1 MKNEKYV
8 DADGQTP
15 LRSLRSLCSLRSR
28 LPLFFWRENAQTL
41 SYVRVSLFVSRCL
54 YLVIRDRYYD
64 TVKFML
70 LTLDFESDLP
80 IYQQIRQ
87 QVMLGVASGK
97 LCPGE
102 SLPSVRQLAADIGVN
117 LHTVNKAYQLLRDD
131 GVVIIHRQR
140 GVVVSENPQPRD
152 SFEFFGSISERL
164 EQLAAE
170 AKALGMA
177 KETFVSLA
185 KVAWEDV
192 ASGKCE
198 R

>member
-1 MKNEKYV
+1 MK
-8 DADGQTP
+8 
-15 LRSLRSLCSLRSR
+15 SR
-28 LPLFFWRENAQTL
+28 KKRRNYFDIFSGYHSTFF
-41 SYVRVSLFVSRCL
+41 RVFRGKNNL
-54 YLVIRDRYYD
+54 YN

-70 LTLDFESDLP
+70 LTLDFESGLP

-97 LCPGE
+97 MQPGE